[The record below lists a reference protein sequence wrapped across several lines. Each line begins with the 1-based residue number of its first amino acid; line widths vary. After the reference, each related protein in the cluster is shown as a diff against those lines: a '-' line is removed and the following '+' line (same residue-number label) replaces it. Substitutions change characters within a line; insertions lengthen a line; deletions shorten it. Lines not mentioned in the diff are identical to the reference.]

1 LSSVIVPF
9 EIVVLVVVV
18 ALCFDF
24 MNGFHD
30 SANSIATVVS
40 TRVLSPRTA
49 VLWAAFFNFIAAFV
63 FGVNV
68 ASTIGKGTIDPSIVT
83 AWLLLATLLGAIAW
97 DIITWWFGLPTSSS
111 HALVGGLIGAGVVKG
126 GWGVVQVSGV
136 DKILLFIVLSPL
148 IGLVL
153 AIGLILLTG
162 RVANRFPRPAADR
175 GFRRLQLVSA
185 ALYSLGHG
193 TNDAQKTMGIIAA
206 LLFAQGLLGSTF
218 YVPYYVILM
227 AGAAM
232 GLGTWFG
239 GWRIVRTM
247 GTRITKLHP
256 FGGFSAETAAA
267 STLFATASL
276 GIPVS
281 TTHTIAGAIMGV
293 GATRRLSAVR
303 WGVAR
308 SIVYAWALTIPAA
321 AAIAALAYSL
331 FSLVGLR

>member
-1 LSSVIVPF
+1 MSTVVPF
-9 EIVVLVVVV
+9 EIVVLVVLV
-18 ALCFDF
+18 ALLFDF

-30 SANSIATVVS
+30 AANSIATVVS
-40 TRVLSPRTA
+40 TRVLTPRTA
-49 VLWAAFFNFIAAFV
+49 VLWAAFFNFVAAFV

-68 ASTIGKGTIDPSIVT
+68 ASTIGKGTINPGIVT

-97 DIITWWFGLPTSSS
+97 DIITWWLGLPTSSS

-126 GWGVVQVSGV
+126 GWGVVEVAGV

-148 IGLVL
+148 IGLVA

-162 RVANRFPRPAADR
+162 RIAMRFPRSTADH

-206 LLFAQGLLGSTF
+206 LLFAQGILGATF
-218 YVPYYVILM
+218 YVPYYVIIM
-227 AGAAM
+227 AGVAM

-247 GTRITKLHP
+247 GMRITKLQP

-267 STLFATASL
+267 STLFATAAL

-308 SIVYAWALTIPAA
+308 RIVYAWVLTIPAA
-321 AAIAALAYSL
+321 AAIAATLYYVLSLA
-331 FSLVGLR
+331 GLR

>member
-1 LSSVIVPF
+1 MSTVIVPF
-9 EIVVLVVVV
+9 AIVVLVVIV
-18 ALCFDF
+18 ALFFDF

-30 SANSIATVVS
+30 AANSIATVVS
-40 TRVLSPRTA
+40 TRVLTPRLA
-49 VLWAAFFNFIAAFV
+49 VLWAAFFNFVAAFL

-83 AWLLLATLLGAIAW
+83 AWLLLATLLGATAW

-126 GWGVVQVSGV
+126 GWGVVQVAGV
-136 DKILLFIVLSPL
+136 
-148 IGLVL
+148 
-153 AIGLILLTG
+153 
-162 RVANRFPRPAADR
+162 N
-175 GFRRLQLVSA
+175 VSA

-206 LLFAQGLLGSTF
+206 LLFAQGILGPSF
-218 YVPYYVILM
+218 YVPYYVIIM
-227 AGAAM
+227 AGVAM

-247 GTRITKLHP
+247 GMKITKLHP

-308 SIVYAWALTIPAA
+308 RIVYAWVLTIPAA
-321 AAIAALAYSL
+321 AAIAALLYSL
-331 FSLVGLR
+331 LSLAGLR

>member
-1 LSSVIVPF
+1 MSTVIVPF
-9 EIVVLVVVV
+9 EIVVLVVLV
-18 ALCFDF
+18 ALAFDF

-30 SANSIATVVS
+30 AANSIATVVS
-40 TRVLSPRTA
+40 TRVLTPRTA
-49 VLWAAFFNFIAAFV
+49 VLWAAFFNFVAAFI

-126 GWGVVQVSGV
+126 GWTVVQVAGV
-136 DKILLFIVLSPL
+136 NKILLFIVLSPL
-148 IGLVL
+148 IGLL
-153 AIGLILLTG
+153 AAIGLITVTG
-162 RVANRFPRPAADR
+162 RIAMRYPRSAADHT
-175 GFRRLQLVSA
+175 FRRLQLVSA

-206 LLFAQGLLGSTF
+206 LLFAQGILGSTF
-218 YVPYYVILM
+218 YVPFYVILM
-227 AGAAM
+227 AGTAM

-247 GTRITKLHP
+247 GMRITKLHP

-293 GATRRLSAVR
+293 GSTRRLSAVR

-308 SIVYAWALTIPAA
+308 RIVYAWVLTIPAA
-321 AAIAALAYSL
+321 AAIAALLYSL
-331 FSLVGLR
+331 LSIAGLR

>member
-1 LSSVIVPF
+1 
-9 EIVVLVVVV
+9 
-18 ALCFDF
+18 
-24 MNGFHD
+24 MN
-30 SANSIATVVS
+30 
-40 TRVLSPRTA
+40 
-49 VLWAAFFNFIAAFV
+49 
-63 FGVNV
+63 
-68 ASTIGKGTIDPSIVT
+68 
-83 AWLLLATLLGAIAW
+83 
-97 DIITWWFGLPTSSS
+97 
-111 HALVGGLIGAGVVKG
+111 
-126 GWGVVQVSGV
+126 
-136 DKILLFIVLSPL
+136 KILLFIILSPL
-148 IGLVL
+148 IGLL
-153 AIGLILLTG
+153 AAIGLILLTT
-162 RVANRFPRPAADR
+162 RIAMRFSRPRADH

-206 LLFAQGLLGSTF
+206 LLFAQGLLGPTFFVPF
-218 YVPYYVILM
+218 YVIIM
-227 AGAAM
+227 AGVAM

-247 GTRITKLHP
+247 GMKITKLHP

-308 SIVYAWALTIPAA
+308 RIVYAWVLTIPAA
-321 AAIAALAYSL
+321 AAIAAALYSL
-331 FSLVGLR
+331 LALAGLR

>member
-1 LSSVIVPF
+1 MATAIVPVG
-9 EIVVLVVVV
+9 IVILVILV
-18 ALCFDF
+18 ALVFDF
-24 MNGFHD
+24 LNGFHD
-30 SANSIATVVS
+30 AANSVATVVS
-40 TRVLSPRTA
+40 TRVLSPRIA
-49 VLWAAFFNFIAAFV
+49 VLWAAFFNFVAAFV

-68 ASTIGKGTIDPSIVT
+68 ASTIGKGTIDPAIVT
-83 AWLLLATLLGAIAW
+83 AWLLLSTLAGAIIW

-126 GWGVVQVSGV
+126 GWGVVQVAGV
-136 DKILLFIVLSPL
+136 SKILLFIVLSPL
-148 IGLVL
+148 IGLLVAVGLVVL
-153 AIGLILLTG
+153 TARIG
-162 RVANRFPRPAADR
+162 ARFPRSTADR
-175 GFRRLQLVSA
+175 SFRRLQLVSA

-206 LLFAQGLLGSTF
+206 LLFAQGLLGAVF
-218 YVPYYVILM
+218 FVPFYVILM
-227 AGAAM
+227 AGTAM
-232 GLGTWFG
+232 GLGTYFG

-247 GTRITKLHP
+247 GMKITKLHP

-293 GATRRLSAVR
+293 GSTRRLSAVR

-308 SIVYAWALTIPAA
+308 RIVYAWVLTIPAA
-321 AAIAALAYSL
+321 AAMAGLMYYFLAAA
-331 FSLVGLR
+331 GLR

>member
-1 LSSVIVPF
+1 MSTVIVPF
-9 EIVVLVVVV
+9 AIVVLVVIV
-18 ALCFDF
+18 ALFFDF
-24 MNGFHD
+24 INGFHD
-30 SANSIATVVS
+30 AANSIATVVS
-40 TRVLSPRTA
+40 TRVLTPRLA
-49 VLWAAFFNFIAAFV
+49 VLWAAFFNFVAAFL

-126 GWGVVQVSGV
+126 GWGVVQVAGV
-136 DKILLFIVLSPL
+136 NKILIFIVLSPL
-148 IGLVL
+148 IGLL
-153 AIGLILLTG
+153 AAIGLILLTARIG
-162 RVANRFPRPAADR
+162 MHFHRSKADHV
-175 GFRRLQLVSA
+175 FRRLQLVSA

-206 LLFAQGLLGSTF
+206 LLFAQGILGPTF
-218 YVPYYVILM
+218 YVPYYVIII
-227 AGAAM
+227 AGVAM

-247 GTRITKLHP
+247 GMKITKLHP

-308 SIVYAWALTIPAA
+308 RIVYAWVLTIPAA
-321 AAIAALAYSL
+321 AAIAALLYSL
-331 FSLVGLR
+331 LSLAGLR